1 VVELV
6 QSPYSSLIVLLAD
19 NKRSWL
25 IVNYQRKFIS
35 RAQEKSTPIVQAL
48 IGQAYI
54 SKAKR
59 PEDEDEQPWMQEDKE
74 AFKAATDLA
83 MSMTKLCK
91 NIPLPKHVKPEPL
104 REKQLPI
111 HTQFNAHPPTH
122 PVTQELQKLLAQI
135 YSLFEG
141 NSCAAFTIMTKS
153 YYTKEENYRKYS
165 ARDQKK
171 SSVKHLK

>member
-1 VVELV
+1 MVELV

-35 RAQEKSTPIVQAL
+35 RAQGKTTPIVQAL
-48 IGQAYI
+48 IDQAYI

-74 AFKAATDLA
+74 AFKAATELA

-91 NIPLPKHVKPEPL
+91 NIPLPGHVKPEPQ

-111 HTQFNAHPPTH
+111 YTRFRAHPQTH
-122 PVTQELQKLLAQI
+122 PITQELQKLLAQI

-141 NSCAAFTIMTKS
+141 NSCATFTIMTKA
-153 YYTKEENYRKYS
+153 YYTKEENYIRYS
-165 ARDQKK
+165 AKDQKRC
-171 SSVKHLK
+171 SVKHLK